1 MEHQAVQHALQEID
15 REMQVNADIAAAFV
29 SSHDAVPVDSPA
41 ADPEHAAAAFLA
53 GHAAMHGVLAQRL
66 QGAFED
72 QQRQRRLHAD
82 RVEEAALA
90 AAAAAEGFNTD
101 GSSGS
106 GSGSVY
112 YCDSQ

>member
-1 MEHQAVQHALQEID
+1 MEHQAVQHALQEIEQ
-15 REMQVNADIAAAFV
+15 EMQVHLDIAAAFF
-29 SSHDAVPVDSPA
+29 SSHKAVPINSPA
-41 ADPEHAAAAFLA
+41 ADPESAAAAFLA
-53 GHAAMHGVLAQRL
+53 GHVAMHGALAQRL

-72 QQRQRRLHAD
+72 KQRQRRLHAD

-106 GSGSVY
+106 GSVS
-112 YCDSQ
+112 YCNSQ